1 MKNIVKLFNVMFTLI
16 IITNCYDR
24 DIIDRKDFNHT
35 LSSVENL
42 AVNQEGNSAII
53 TWQFPNDISDNFRRP
68 VEVSIQVV
76 EDNIYRQKVT
86 LFEEETRAEI
96 VIDPTKEYRFVV
108 KLVGFLVP
116 DAREEG
122 FTDRVFSDGNI
133 AEL

>member
-1 MKNIVKLFNVMFTLI
+1 MKNIVKLFIVMFTLI
-16 IITNCYDR
+16 IFTNCYDR

>member
-1 MKNIVKLFNVMFTLI
+1 MKNIVKLFIVMFTLI
-16 IITNCYDR
+16 IFTNCYDR

-42 AVNQEGNSAII
+42 AVKQEGNSAII

>member
-1 MKNIVKLFNVMFTLI
+1 MKNIVKLFIVMFTLI
-16 IITNCYDR
+16 IFTNCYDR

-35 LSSVENL
+35 LPSVENL